1 MYKVILKTAELLT
14 KEIDA
19 DRVTLPE
26 NTGTYFF
33 RKGSETVAM
42 LPKEAVLII
51 EKVS

>member
-1 MYKVILKTAELLT
+1 MYKVTLKTSENLV
-14 KEIDA
+14 KNIDA

-42 LPKEAVLII
+42 IPMASLLVI